1 VKAPEAEGEVLVSMT
16 DDIRALA
23 GIGGFEVGED
33 VVRPPHASSAVAAGS
48 EVYVSL
54 EGLVD
59 FAAERERIASQ
70 LERAQNDLDR
80 LTRKLGNEGF
90 LAKAAPDI
98 IEKDRARSGEL
109 AATVSKLSAQL
120 ADLAE

>member
-1 VKAPEAEGEVLVSMT
+1 
-16 DDIRALA
+16 
-23 GIGGFEVGED
+23 
-33 VVRPPHASSAVAAGS
+33 VRPPHASSAVAAGS

-59 FAAERERIASQ
+59 FGAERERIASQ
-70 LERAQNDLDR
+70 LERAQADLDR
-80 LTRKLGNEGF
+80 LTKKLGNEGF

-98 IEKDRARSGEL
+98 IEKDRARAGEL